1 MYYTERRGDSSSAQM
16 TLAPYIRSRV
26 TRKSQFVHRNHV
38 RGTLD
43 FTGSEHQAP

>member
-1 MYYTERRGDSSSAQM
+1 M

-26 TRKSQFVHRNHV
+26 TRKSQVLYRNHV

>member
-1 MYYTERRGDSSSAQM
+1 M

-26 TRKSQFVHRNHV
+26 TRKSQFLYRNQV

-43 FTGSEHQAP
+43 FTGSCAPGSLELFLEPILGTSL